1 MAHLL
6 VEAFILLFSV
16 KRMDILPQRRGIR
29 LDGELVRS
37 LRKMY
42 GWSQQLTAEY
52 AGVSERTIRNA
63 EKGHTLELHIA
74 ECIAGAL
81 NTTISK
87 LSVEKTIVSDLRRLS
102 HWIADFE
109 EELSLSI
116 QKKNFTA
123 FCRRLHPEIEWILQ
137 MYSSTS
143 FWREL
148 SWP

>member
-1 MAHLL
+1 
-6 VEAFILLFSV
+6 
-16 KRMDILPQRRGIR
+16 MDILPQRRGIR

-81 NTTISK
+81 NTTISQ
-87 LSVEKTIVSDLRRLS
+87 LSVEKAVISDLQRLGN
-102 HWIADFE
+102 WIEEFE
-109 EELSLSI
+109 EDLSRSI
-116 QKKNFTA
+116 QKKHFA
-123 FCRRLHPEIEWILQ
+123 SFCRRLHPEIEWICRCIPPNPFGGNFVAMTVSQ
-137 MYSSTS
+137 ST
-143 FWREL
+143 
-148 SWP
+148 